1 MASQTRNS
9 LVFDARSGAR
19 LLGGGSLALVLMA
32 LSVVAA
38 PASLWAIRGP
48 VDGAGWLTPPGRM
61 ALVWAVAAGGALVVV
76 LCSRRPRTRPLFSR
90 RIARVMAP
98 WITAC
103 VIAWLAFTYWL
114 GFIGAGAQGI
124 TFAFA
129 MVLSCASALAPVACI
144 GTAFKR
150 RYWAWLLPMIL
161 LLSAVL
167 LYVAYY
173 QEFFGR

>member
-1 MASQTRNS
+1 
-9 LVFDARSGAR
+9 
-19 LLGGGSLALVLMA
+19 
-32 LSVVAA
+32 
-38 PASLWAIRGP
+38 
-48 VDGAGWLTPPGRM
+48 
-61 ALVWAVAAGGALVVV
+61 
-76 LCSRRPRTRPLFSR
+76 
-90 RIARVMAP
+90 MAP

-129 MVLSCASALAPVACI
+129 MVLSCASALAPVEAYI